1 MRITPLIAI
10 AFVVALPAGC
20 QRAEA
25 TRGTAQIAAK
35 VNGAEIH
42 VHQVKSAGASANA
55 QVLEKIIDRELLVQ
69 KALEAGLGKDPL
81 GAQSIDHPR
90 RHLLAHAWIE
100 RTSAAASEATPQ
112 EIPALYQENEALFAQ
127 RPVYRL

>member
-42 VHQVKSAGASANA
+42 VHQVKSAGAGANA

-69 KALEAGLGKDPL
+69 KALEAGLEKDPL
-81 GAQSIDHPR
+81 VAQSIDHAR
-90 RHLLAHAWIE
+90 RQLLAQAWIE
-100 RTSAAASEATPQ
+100 RTSAAASKATPE
-112 EIPALYQENEALFAQ
+112 EIRAF
-127 RPVYRL
+127 